1 MFENPEIP
9 LEALP
14 NLESPAWERLHPRY
28 VRCLQLQ
35 LLLGALI
42 PFIPA
47 TIVSI
52 FAPGPVFVKVLM
64 WLIVLGVAAILLTWP
79 VIAVPRR
86 GYVVRGKD
94 IIFRSGVVFRS
105 VTAVPYNRIQH
116 VETSSTPFDRKYG
129 LASLQIFTAGGTGGD
144 LKIGGLAKDVAE
156 KLRLYILD
164 KAGASIESA

>member
-1 MFENPEIP
+1 M
-9 LEALP
+9 
-14 NLESPAWERLHPRY
+14 
-28 VRCLQLQ
+28 
-35 LLLGALI
+35 
-42 PFIPA
+42 
-47 TIVSI
+47 
-52 FAPGPVFVKVLM
+52 
-64 WLIVLGVAAILLTWP
+64 
-79 VIAVPRR
+79 
-86 GYVVRGKD
+86 
-94 IIFRSGVVFRS
+94 FRS

>member
-79 VIAVPRR
+79 VIAPRLR
-86 GYVVRGKD
+86 R
-94 IIFRSGVVFRS
+94 
-105 VTAVPYNRIQH
+105 Q
-116 VETSSTPFDRKYG
+116 RKGHHLPLRCRVSIRYG
-129 LASLQIFTAGGTGGD
+129 RPVQPH
-144 LKIGGLAKDVAE
+144 
-156 KLRLYILD
+156 
-164 KAGASIESA
+164 SAR